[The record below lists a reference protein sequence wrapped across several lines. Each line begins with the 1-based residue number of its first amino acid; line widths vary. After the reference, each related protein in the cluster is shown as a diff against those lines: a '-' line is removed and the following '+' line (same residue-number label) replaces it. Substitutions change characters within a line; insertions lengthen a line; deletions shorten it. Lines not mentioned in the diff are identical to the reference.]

1 MSGPTNP
8 ERRSVLAIGP
18 GGVPAGEVRAE
29 GPDAPNQASNGLPP
43 TWNNWMQ
50 SSPAADPPRTG
61 RPKSWMFKV
70 LAAVVVLAVVVGYA
84 LWSNA
89 QDPATGFGPTQAA
102 VGDCLAAQG
111 DQVSGK
117 VVCTDPDADFTV
129 VGRYPGTSD
138 ASECSA
144 SPSDVAVIAMGPTV
158 LCLDYVAA
166 VGQCL
171 LAGTRA
177 TGVGKVACNSTLPG
191 VYRVTA
197 VLRNSITA
205 RDCPAGTKDSLVH
218 LHNSE
223 VLCLGRP

>member
-1 MSGPTNP
+1 MWS
-8 ERRSVLAIGP
+8 
-18 GGVPAGEVRAE
+18 
-29 GPDAPNQASNGLPP
+29 GLPP
-43 TWNNWMQ
+43 TWHNWMQ
-50 SSPAADPPRTG
+50 SSPPVDPPRSG
-61 RPKSWMFKV
+61 RSKSGLFKV
-70 LAAVVVLAVVVGYA
+70 LAGIVVLALVVGYA
-84 LWSNA
+84 LWSNG
-89 QDPATGFGPTQAA
+89 QDPATGFGGATQVA

-117 VVCTDPDADFTV
+117 VSCTRPDADFTV
-129 VGRYPGTSD
+129 VGRYPSTSD

-144 SPSDVAVIAMGPTV
+144 SPSDVAVIAFGPTV

-177 TGVGKVACNSTLPG
+177 TGVGKVACDSTLPG

-197 VLRNSITA
+197 VLRNSITS
-205 RDCPAGTKDSLVH
+205 RDCPKGTAESLVH